1 MLMSLK
7 DRSVDDMTNW
17 FIQDR
22 KVLTVDGKIKGCCCQ
37 AVWQQVTLQDQW
49 GAIKWKRSGGYM
61 PAGTFYFRAYIQSAT
76 HYKRV
81 HACGEQSAPEFVG
94 YTTAVYSIFV
104 PEDCDEIYSGP
115 PPNPN
120 LHTDSIAL
128 MGTYPRWWWEPL

>member
-1 MLMSLK
+1 MN
-7 DRSVDDMTNW
+7 NW
-17 FIQDR
+17 FTKNG
-22 KVLTVDGKIKGCCCQ
+22 KVLTINGKIRGCCCQ
-37 AVWQQVTLQDQW
+37 AVWQRVTLQDQFGIEEW

-61 PAGTFYFRAYIQSAT
+61 PAGTFYFRAYIYNST

-81 HACGEQSAPEFVG
+81 YACGEQSEPEFVG

-120 LHTDSIAL
+120 PHSDAIILKGPD
-128 MGTYPRWWWEPL
+128 PKWWWVPL